1 MTGFR
6 CTKIALYL
14 HNIANAFSFQHS
26 DYDKGYVIAG
36 YLKTKTKTKNN
47 FMVASK
53 YLYLLQVYI
62 LKLFLIFSF
71 N

>member
-36 YLKTKTKTKNN
+36 YLKTKTKNN